1 MIQSFETQ
9 LQVSLRALGEIVAPA
24 LAGADKHVI
33 EQLHL
38 VMAALGFMQ
47 ARLSSEVGYQRAE
60 LEAYLGLA
68 EEVAANFKKHRGSGC
83 ATLIDAVSAGRAAL
97 AQETFESGDY
107 QHTTRQLRELVATLV
122 TDSSSEAEAADLQAM
137 VLARSGAMIG
147 DARLWCL
154 PLGFELDPEALP
166 RRDWLPAV

>member
-47 ARLSSEVGYQRAE
+47 ARLRSEVGFQQAE
-60 LEAYLGLA
+60 LEAYLALA
-68 EEVAANFKKHRGSGC
+68 EEVAANFRKHRASDC
-83 ATLIDAVSAGRAAL
+83 AKLIEAVSAGRVVL
-97 AQETFESGDY
+97 ASATSHAGDY
-107 QHTTRQLRELVATLV
+107 QHSTRHLRQLVAALAS
-122 TDSSSEAEAADLQAM
+122 DSSSEAEAAEYQVI

-154 PLGFELDPEALP
+154 PLGFELDPAALP
-166 RRDWLPAV
+166 RRDWLPVA

>member
-47 ARLSSEVGYQRAE
+47 ARLSSEVGFQRAE
-60 LEAYLGLA
+60 LEAYLALA
-68 EEVAANFKKHRGSGC
+68 EEVAANFKKHRGSAC
-83 ATLIDAVSAGRAAL
+83 VTLIEAVSAGRAAL
-97 AQETFESGDY
+97 ASATSEADDY
-107 QHTTRQLRELVATLV
+107 QHSTRRLRELVTALI

-154 PLGFELDPEALP
+154 PLGFELDPAALP
-166 RRDWLPAV
+166 RREWLPAE

>member
-47 ARLSSEVGYQRAE
+47 ARLSSEVGFQRAE
-60 LEAYLGLA
+60 LEAYLALA
-68 EEVAANFKKHRGSGC
+68 EEVAANFKKHRGSAC
-83 ATLIDAVSAGRAAL
+83 ATLIEAVSVGRAAL
-97 AQETFESGDY
+97 ASATSQASDY
-107 QHTTRQLRELVATLV
+107 QHSTRRLRELVTALITA
-122 TDSSSEAEAADLQAM
+122 SSSEAEAADLQAT
-137 VLARSGAMIG
+137 VLARGGAMIG

-154 PLGFELDPEALP
+154 PLGFELDPDALP
-166 RRDWLPAV
+166 RRDWLPVV

>member
-9 LQVSLRALGEIVAPA
+9 LRVSLRALGEIVAPA

-47 ARLSSEVGYQRAE
+47 ARLSSEVGFQRAE
-60 LEAYLGLA
+60 LEAYLALA
-68 EEVAANFKKHRGSGC
+68 EEVAANFKKHRGSAC
-83 ATLIDAVSAGRAAL
+83 VTLIEAVSAGRAAL
-97 AQETFESGDY
+97 ASATSEADDY
-107 QHTTRQLRELVATLV
+107 QHSTRRLRELVTALI
-122 TDSSSEAEAADLQAM
+122 TDLSSEAEAADLQAM

-154 PLGFELDPEALP
+154 PLGFELDPAALP
-166 RRDWLPAV
+166 RREWLPAE